1 MDRLWTRAFVL
12 MSLGSLFL
20 FTSFYLLLPTLP
32 LFVKELGGH
41 DTQVG
46 LAVGIFTLVAVILRP
61 IAGGLLDQ
69 YGRRPFLLI
78 GLAFYGLSMY
88 LYGMVQGVGTLLLVR
103 LLHGASWAF
112 VTTAAAAVIADI
124 VPANRRGEG
133 MGWYGLAM
141 TVAMAAGPLLGTWTL
156 DGYTFS
162 GVFLLAVAL
171 SVAALLAVAG
181 PRLPFQRPEVRRKI
195 ALYDPAALPVSLAV
209 VFLTFAYGAVTTFV
223 PLFAVT
229 IDVNPGLY
237 FLVYALSLTLA
248 RPIAGKLSDRYG
260 AASVIVPAALLS
272 ICALFVLSS
281 ATGLA
286 GVVAAAVLYGLGFG
300 SAQPALQAALLGLVP
315 KERFGLANASFF
327 TAFDLGI
334 ALGSTLL
341 GWVADLVSYRALFAL
356 STLAVALSLAVFIAY
371 VRPLLRRR
379 EGAVA

>member
-300 SAQPALQAALLGLVP
+300 SAQPALQAALLGMVP

-379 EGAVA
+379 EGAAA

>member
-88 LYGMVQGVGTLLLVR
+88 LYGMVQGVDTLLLVR

-171 SVAALLAVAG
+171 TVAALLAVAG

-300 SAQPALQAALLGLVP
+300 SAQPALQAALLGMVP

-379 EGAVA
+379 EGAAA

>member
-181 PRLPFQRPEVRRKI
+181 PRLPFERPEVRRKI

-300 SAQPALQAALLGLVP
+300 SAQPALQAALLGMVP

>member
-103 LLHGASWAF
+103 LLHGTSWAF

-171 SVAALLAVAG
+171 TVAALLAVAG
-181 PRLPFQRPEVRRKI
+181 PRLPFQRLEVRRKI

-300 SAQPALQAALLGLVP
+300 SAQPALQATLLGMVP

-379 EGAVA
+379 EGAAA

>member
-300 SAQPALQAALLGLVP
+300 SAQPALQAALLGMVP

>member
-1 MDRLWTRAFVL
+1 
-12 MSLGSLFL
+12 
-20 FTSFYLLLPTLP
+20 
-32 LFVKELGGH
+32 
-41 DTQVG
+41 
-46 LAVGIFTLVAVILRP
+46 
-61 IAGGLLDQ
+61 
-69 YGRRPFLLI
+69 
-78 GLAFYGLSMY
+78 
-88 LYGMVQGVGTLLLVR
+88 
-103 LLHGASWAF
+103 
-112 VTTAAAAVIADI
+112 
-124 VPANRRGEG
+124 

-171 SVAALLAVAG
+171 TVAALLAVAG

-300 SAQPALQAALLGLVP
+300 SAQPALQAALLGMVP

-379 EGAVA
+379 EGAAA

>member
-32 LFVKELGGH
+32 QFVKELGGH

-78 GLAFYGLSMY
+78 GLSFYGLSMY

-300 SAQPALQAALLGLVP
+300 SAQPALQAALLGMVP

>member
-171 SVAALLAVAG
+171 TVAALLAVAG

-300 SAQPALQAALLGLVP
+300 SAQPALQAALLGMVP

-379 EGAVA
+379 EGVAA

>member
-171 SVAALLAVAG
+171 TVAALLAVAG

-300 SAQPALQAALLGLVP
+300 SAQPALQAALLGMVP

>member
-300 SAQPALQAALLGLVP
+300 SAQPALQAALLGMVP

-371 VRPLLRRR
+371 VRPLLHRR
-379 EGAVA
+379 EGAAA

>member
-171 SVAALLAVAG
+171 TVAALLAVAG

-300 SAQPALQAALLGLVP
+300 SAQPALQAALLGMVP

-371 VRPLLRRR
+371 VRPLLGRR

>member
-171 SVAALLAVAG
+171 TVAALLAVAG